1 MVTRR
6 THEEASTFDKPD
18 QPGKQTETRS
28 APARAANGM
37 RRSNGQSH
45 GQVGGVAGD
54 VSAVT
59 AAVAVGVAAAMLEAE
74 LLPGIA
80 IGAAAMLV
88 GKMFPR
94 IARAFRPVAKT
105 VVRAGVAVADK
116 GREMVAETG
125 EQMQDMVAEVR
136 AEREETRREGG
147 TAAAAA

>member
-6 THEEASTFDKPD
+6 TQTEESSFGTPD
-18 QPGKQTETRS
+18 QLGMNTDAQP
-28 APARAANGM
+28 APAGAANGV
-37 RRSNGQSH
+37 RRDNGERH
-45 GQVGGVAGD
+45 HRGEGVAGD
-54 VSAVT
+54 VGAVT

-80 IGAAAMLV
+80 IGAAAIMV

-105 VVRAGVAVADK
+105 VVRTGVSVADK

-125 EQMQDMVAEVR
+125 GQMQDMVAEVR
-136 AEREETRREGG
+136 AERDQTRRECGTA
-147 TAAAAA
+147 TAAA